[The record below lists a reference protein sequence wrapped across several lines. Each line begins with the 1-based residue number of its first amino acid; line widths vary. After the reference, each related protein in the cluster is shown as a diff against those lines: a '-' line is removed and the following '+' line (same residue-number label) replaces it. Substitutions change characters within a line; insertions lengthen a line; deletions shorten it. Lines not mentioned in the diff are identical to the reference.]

1 MRDDFYI
8 TMGGKR
14 IKSSR
19 HTSDVSYLFSP
30 PLKSRYCA
38 ARKKEIE
45 NLRARASQVKT
56 TRGMR
61 WEIQKIS

>member
-19 HTSDVSYLFSP
+19 HTSDISYFFSP
-30 PLKSRYCA
+30 PLKPRYCA
-38 ARKKEIE
+38 ARKYEME